1 VPGTCAWFV
10 EHPIFKKWRE
20 SDGNDLLWLTADPG
34 CGKSVLS
41 RALVDE
47 RLLGI
52 GSCNPTICHFFFK
65 DNEEQNNIATALCA
79 LLHQLFRAHEHL
91 FERHAASVIEK
102 TGQRVRED
110 FEELWPILQSAV
122 MDPSAGDVI
131 CILDALDECQESDR
145 NKLIVHLKRFY

>member
-1 VPGTCAWFV
+1 VSRYSRERKRPSSCWKHLWFRCGALGCFVDGRALLVTGNPERGISPGFFKTSNYESYKNVNPIRVPGTCAWFV

-47 RLLGI
+47 RLVGI
-52 GSCNPTICHFFFK
+52 RSCNPTICHFFFK

-79 LLHQLFRAHEHL
+79 LLHQLR
-91 FERHAASVIEK
+91 
-102 TGQRVRED
+102 
-110 FEELWPILQSAV
+110 
-122 MDPSAGDVI
+122 
-131 CILDALDECQESDR
+131 
-145 NKLIVHLKRFY
+145 